1 MTDASTADRPTDAR
15 ERLLSHFGST
25 EPKDSSSQGAKW
37 DQLWCDGSFLPWD
50 KGLPNPALRDLLQ
63 NNLPDDVLRPDDPPL
78 LPDPV
83 VDGKR
88 RRALVPGC
96 GKGYDVHLLAS
107 AGYEAWGLEIS
118 PAAIEAAK
126 QWAKEAE
133 ERGLKDGYETL
144 NEKWGGGSANFV
156 CGDFFKDDWLQKIG
170 VEGGF
175 DIIYDYTFLSALPPA
190 LRSAWAL
197 QMSKLLSRDPQA
209 ALVCV
214 EFPTY
219 KPPSTGGPPFGLP
232 SKVYEQ
238 HLSRPGDEVKYDD
251 EGHVVEETDQ
261 FGSFI
266 IPKTN
271 SIGLYR
277 DAHYAPLNTHEIG
290 KGTDKVSIWRHPS

>member
-1 MTDASTADRPTDAR
+1 MTDTSTADRPTDAR
-15 ERLLSHFGST
+15 ARLLSHFGST
-25 EPKDSSSQGAKW
+25 APQDQGSKW
-37 DQLWCDGSFLPWD
+37 DELWCDGSFLPWD

-63 NNLPDDVLRPDDPPL
+63 NNLPDDVLRPDDLPL

-118 PAAIEAAK
+118 PAAVEAAK
-126 QWAKEAE
+126 QWTKEAE

-144 NEKWGGGSANFV
+144 NEKWGRGSAKFV
-156 CGDFFKDDWLQKIG
+156 CGDFFKEGWLQKIG

-197 QMSKLLSRDPQA
+197 QMSRLLSRDPQA

-251 EGHVVEETDQ
+251 EGHVIEETDQ

-290 KGTDKVSIWRHPS
+290 KGTDKVSVWRHPS